1 MVQIAP
7 AEGLSHVIGDQ
18 SNRLL
23 NVTLPEFFNY
33 TRQKYG
39 QCEAVVFSQFN
50 MRWTYSELLDKCD
63 QFAMGVF
70 GQKFISWVDFR
81 IFGRSIFYT
90 YFGIFIYNY
99 YYIYISII
107 TLFDYKQP
115 EF

>member
-63 QFAMGVF
+63 EFAAGLLALGLYKGDRSVF
-70 GQKFISWVDFR
+70 GPQIGQSGLLHKLQR
-81 IFGRSIFYT
+81 HA
-90 YFGIFIYNY
+90 
-99 YYIYISII
+99 
-107 TLFDYKQP
+107 L
-115 EF
+115 E